1 MTINELRVL
10 YRSKRLVEAIVEP
23 ADEEDGAWVVE
34 FRDCEGVILAL
45 TDPQGEQ
52 CYYTD
57 LDSASRSAM
66 AVGFSQVRVEDL

>member
-10 YRSKRLVEAIVEP
+10 YRTKRLIEAIVEP
-23 ADEEDGAWVVE
+23 ADQEGSWVVE
-34 FRDCEGVILAL
+34 FRDSNGGILAL

-52 CYYTD
+52 CYYAD